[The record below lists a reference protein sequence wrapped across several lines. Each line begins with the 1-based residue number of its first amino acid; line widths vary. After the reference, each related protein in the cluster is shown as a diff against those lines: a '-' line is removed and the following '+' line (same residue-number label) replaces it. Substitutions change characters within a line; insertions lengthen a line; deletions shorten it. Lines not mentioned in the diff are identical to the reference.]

1 MDFENGH
8 EEITGTLNLITDA
21 FLVQSWLELTSKTSY
36 KIDYWP
42 RNLIP
47 QFPPKRTTVN
57 VLLHWCF
64 ATQINSA
71 AKFGRFGTPFKKG
84 L

>member
-1 MDFENGH
+1 MEIGH
-8 EEITGTLNLITDA
+8 EEITGTLNLIKDA
-21 FLVQSWLELTSKTSY
+21 FLMQSWLELTSKTSY

-47 QFPPKRTTVN
+47 QFPPKRTTVSA
-57 VLLHWCF
+57 LLHWRF
-64 ATQINSA
+64 ATQINLA
-71 AKFGRFGTPFKKG
+71 AQFGRFGTPFKKG